1 MRRFSPAQRW
11 LMTRK
16 QQVNGQPTRADSI
29 TQVGVGGALA
39 GRGADLFVIDD
50 PHSEQDIKA
59 NSRATFDNAWSW
71 FQTGPLQRLMP
82 GGRIIVVMTRWSLV
96 DLTGRLLSFQARNPD
111 AEPWELVELPAI
123 LFEDTEKEK
132 SLWPEQW
139 PLKEL
144 KAKKEAMDP
153 RYWNAQYMQQP
164 TLDSAA
170 FIKRS
175 HWRIWEPEDPPSVN
189 LSFSRGTR
197 RTKPRQLLTTQH
209 AQLGESG
216 ITKKKTINLTLF
228 C

>member
-16 QQVNGQPTRADSI
+16 QQVMVNKRGRSI
-29 TQVGVGGALA
+29 LRGGCGCALA

-111 AEPWELVELPAI
+111 ADPWEIVELPAI
-123 LFEDTEKEK
+123 LFENSEKK
-132 SLWPEQW
+132 
-139 PLKEL
+139 
-144 KAKKEAMDP
+144 
-153 RYWNAQYMQQP
+153 R
-164 TLDSAA
+164 A
-170 FIKRS
+170 FG
-175 HWRIWEPEDPPSVN
+175 PS
-189 LSFSRGTR
+189 
-197 RTKPRQLLTTQH
+197 
-209 AQLGESG
+209 SG
-216 ITKKKTINLTLF
+216 P
-228 C
+228 